1 MGEELETLVK
11 RIPAKDLREAAKK
24 RGLKT
29 ACVKKIDLAKQL
41 PREVLDELNAKQ

>member
-1 MGEELETLVK
+1 MELEDLVK
-11 RIPAKDLREAAKK
+11 QIDAKSLKEEAKK

-41 PREVLDELNAKQ
+41 PPEVVEKLASGK